1 MPLVDLPPGAQ
12 LDPAPTGGT
21 LRDLPPGAQLDTE
34 QLGGFMRYPA
44 MAGSALV
51 KGALQSAG
59 ALGDLENWTHSLF
72 TRGIYDPLH
81 RAVTGQPADRALAA
95 TPGNDPL
102 TGQPATDVLGR
113 LAGGGFN
120 STNLVAGGKALGA
133 VDRPDLIPQ
142 TTGEK
147 YLTAGAEGVG
157 GVLPFLPLGGM
168 TPASLLR
175 GATQG
180 AAAGTAGEAG
190 AQAFP
195 EYAGA
200 ARAGASLLGYGLG
213 GKAFDLANKGVSAAR
228 GLTSPIVDAYRNL
241 GIETTLAGDVTGS
254 PFMQQLQAFGGK
266 SLAGGS
272 RVGAARERTIDQ
284 WGRALNDT
292 AAGYGAAR
300 TPQEAGAAL
309 QDESRAWM
317 QQWRQAQSAAEQ
329 AVAAR
334 VPVTAPVDLAPVNQ
348 VLNAA
353 TRRMPGLPSV
363 AGIHTN
369 STFQK
374 LQTALA
380 TDAPTGVA
388 RWEDIRQWR
397 TAVGEEL
404 EKSLVSQDG
413 NQAAWKQLY
422 GSLSQALGR
431 TAFNQNAANEW
442 QAANQVSSQGHQF
455 IETALNKIINSPNP
469 AQNTIR
475 AEDAYQAAMSGSNV
489 GGSTLRDIR
498 QQMPAA
504 ADELAAAELRQ
515 AGAAKLQ
522 NAPGTAVSPRTFVS
536 NLSPQKLAPEARD
549 ALFAADPDLAR
560 RVQDLATVGERMR
573 ATEQFVNTSNT
584 GGYLASMEAIMGL
597 LGAPAAAIGSWKAG
611 SGGPLAAGAA
621 LSSLAAPLLPG
632 YIAGRAT
639 TSPALTRFLAA
650 PTAPPGPTSLPT
662 IASRLYPE
670 LRGLLGY

>member
-1 MPLVDLPPGAQ
+1 MALVDLPPGAQ
-12 LDPAPTGGT
+12 LDAPGA

-44 MAGSALV
+44 MAGSELV
-51 KGALQSAG
+51 KGALKSAG

-72 TRGIYDPLH
+72 TRGIYDPLY
-81 RAVTGQPADRALAA
+81 RMVTGQPASRALAA

-147 YLTAGAEGVG
+147 YLASTAEGVG
-157 GVLPFLPLGGM
+157 GALPFLPLGG
-168 TPASLLR
+168 TNPASLLR

-180 AAAGTAGEAG
+180 GVAGAAGEAG
-190 AQAFP
+190 AQVLP
-195 EYAGA
+195 EHADA
-200 ARAGASLLGYGLG
+200 ARAVAGLLGFGVG
-213 GKAFDLANKGVSAAR
+213 GKAFDLVNKAASAAR
-228 GLTSPIVDAYRNL
+228 GLTSPVVDAYRNL
-241 GIETTLAGDVTGS
+241 GIEPTLAGDVTGS
-254 PFMQQLQAFGGK
+254 PFMQQLQALGGK
-266 SLAGGS
+266 SLAGGG
-272 RVGAARERTIDQ
+272 RVGEARNRAIDQ
-284 WGRALNDT
+284 WGQALDET
-292 AAGYGAAR
+292 ATGYGAAR

-317 QQWRQAQSAAEQ
+317 QQWRQAQQTAEQ
-329 AVAAR
+329 AVAAK
-334 VPVTAPVDLAPVNQ
+334 VPVTATVDLAPVNQ

-363 AGIHTN
+363 AGIHDN
-369 STFQK
+369 PTFQN
-374 LQTALA
+374 LRTALA
-380 TDAPTGVA
+380 TDAPTGTA

-404 EKSLVSQDG
+404 ERSLLSGDG
-413 NQAAWKQLY
+413 NQAAWRQLY
-422 GSLSQALGR
+422 GSLSRSLGD
-431 TAFNQNAANEW
+431 TAFAHNAHDEWRVANEIT
-442 QAANQVSSQGHQF
+442 SQGHQF
-455 IETALNKIINSPNP
+455 VENAVGKFINARNPTA
-469 AQNTIR
+469 NTI
-475 AEDAYQAAMSGSNV
+475 APEDAYRAAMRGSNV
-489 GGSTLRDIR
+489 GGSTLQDIR

-504 ADELAAAELRQ
+504 ADELAAYKLRS
-515 AGAAKLQ
+515 AGSATLQ
-522 NAPGTAVSPRTFVS
+522 NAPGTAVSPRTLVS

-549 ALFAADPDLAR
+549 ALFASDPDLAR
-560 RVQDLATVGERMR
+560 RVQDLTTVGERMR
-573 ATEQFVNTSNT
+573 ATEQFVNTANT
-584 GGYLASMEAIMGL
+584 GGYLGTMEAIMGML
-597 LGAPAAAIGSWKAG
+597 AAPAAAVGAWKAG
-611 SGGPLAAGAA
+611 SGGPLAAASA
-621 LSSLAAPLLPG
+621 LGSLAAPLLPG

-650 PTAPPGPTSLPT
+650 PTTPTGPTSLPT
-662 IASRLYPE
+662 IVSRLYPE

>member
-1 MPLVDLPPGAQ
+1 
-12 LDPAPTGGT
+12 
-21 LRDLPPGAQLDTE
+21 
-34 QLGGFMRYPA
+34 MRYPA

-59 ALGDLENWTHSLF
+59 AVGDLENWTHSLF

-81 RAVTGQPADRALAA
+81 RAITGQPANLALAA

-113 LAGGGFN
+113 LAGGGLN
-120 STNLVAGGKALGA
+120 SSNLVAGGKALGA
-133 VDRPDLIPQ
+133 VDRSDLTPQ

-157 GVLPFLPLGGM
+157 GALPYLWLGGM
-168 TPASLLR
+168 NPASLLR

-180 AAAGTAGEAG
+180 AVAGTAGEAG

-195 EYAGA
+195 EYANA
-200 ARAGASLLGYGLG
+200 ARAGASLLGFGLG
-213 GKAFDLANKGVSAAR
+213 GKAFDLVNKGVSAAR
-228 GLTSPIVDAYRNL
+228 GLTSPVVDAYRNL
-241 GIETTLAGDVTGS
+241 GIEPTLAGDVTGS
-254 PFMQQLQAFGGK
+254 PVMQQLQAFAGK
-266 SLAGGS
+266 SLAGGG
-272 RVGAARERTIDQ
+272 RVGEARTRALDQ
-284 WGRALNDT
+284 WGRALDDT

-300 TPQEAGAAL
+300 TPQEAGLAL

-317 QQWRQAQSAAEQ
+317 QQWRQAQQAAEQ
-329 AVAAR
+329 AVGAK

-363 AGIHTN
+363 AGIHDN
-369 STFQK
+369 PTFQN
-374 LQTALA
+374 LRAALA
-380 TDAPTGVA
+380 TDAPTGTA

-404 EKSLVSQDG
+404 EKSLLSGDG
-413 NQAAWKQLY
+413 NQAAWRRLY
-422 GSLSQALGR
+422 GSLSQSLGD
-431 TAFNQNAANEW
+431 TAFAHNAHDEWRAANEIT
-442 QAANQVSSQGHQF
+442 SQGHQF
-455 IETALNKIINSPNP
+455 VENAVGKFINARNP
-469 AQNTIR
+469 AANTI
-475 AEDAYQAAMSGSNV
+475 APEDAYRAAMRGSNV
-489 GGSTLRDIR
+489 GGTTLTDIR

-504 ADELAAAELRQ
+504 ADELAAYKLRN
-515 AGAAKLQ
+515 AGSAALQ
-522 NAPGTAVSPRTFVS
+522 NAPGTAVSPRTLVS

-573 ATEQFVNTSNT
+573 ATEQFANTSNT
-584 GGYLASMEAIMGL
+584 GGYMAAMEAAMGL
-597 LGAPAAAIGSWKAG
+597 LGAPAAAVGAFKAG

-621 LSSLAAPLLPG
+621 LGSAAAPLLPG
-632 YIAGRAT
+632 YVAGRAT

-650 PTAPPGPTSLPT
+650 PTTPPGPTALPN
-662 IASRLYPE
+662 IVARLYPE